1 MSKRANGDGYSK
13 WVIKNGK
20 KYWRI
25 RVTTG
30 YDPLTGK
37 QIRKDI
43 YGKTQTEAK
52 SKLKAYLEKHSSKSD
67 NSCLGDFYYNWLW
80 EVKRQE
86 LKYSTFTKWEGI
98 YRNYILNNKKLNNA
112 KLTDI
117 DTLYL
122 QKVTNKLLENH
133 TVSQVKTMNQCLKNC
148 FAYAIITNKIKLNPV
163 EGIVYPKNFN
173 VIEEKTNYISE
184 SEQKKL
190 IDALTGDSQQAIILL
205 GLFCGLRLGEAM
217 ALQESDFNFSKKNIK
232 INKSVKYVWT
242 GEYDSKNKKIY
253 EYKVTIPKTLKSIRE
268 VPFPTILIP
277 IIKKL
282 INTNKSNKLKYGELY
297 FDNKLVFC
305 KENGLYI
312 DSKQP
317 NRHLKAALKRAGIEA
332 DIHFHSLR
340 HIFITNCI
348 SKNINIK
355 TIMDWVGHTD
365 TKTTMVIY
373 AEINK
378 DKNAQE
384 YTKIDSMF
392 N

>member
-1 MSKRANGDGYSK
+1 MAKRTNGDGYSK
-13 WVIKNGK
+13 WVIKNGT

-25 RVTTG
+25 RFTTG

-43 YGKTQTEAK
+43 YGKTQAEAK
-52 SKLKAYLEKHSSKSD
+52 LKLKSFLEKHSNKSD

-98 YRNYILNNKKLNNA
+98 YRNYILNNKKLNSA
-112 KLTDI
+112 KLVDI

-122 QKVTNKLLENH
+122 QKVTNKLLEKH
-133 TVSQVKTMNQCLKNC
+133 TVSQVKTLNQCLKNC
-148 FAYAIITNKIKLNPV
+148 FAYAIVTNKIKLNPV

-173 VIEEKTNYISE
+173 VLEEKNNYISE
-184 SEQKKL
+184 SEQKQL
-190 IDALTGDSQQAIILL
+190 INALDGDSQEAIILL
-205 GLFCGLRLGEAM
+205 GLFCGVRLGEAM
-217 ALQESDFNFSKKNIK
+217 ALQESDFNFTKKIIK

-253 EYKVTIPKTLKSIRE
+253 DYKVTIPKTLKSIRE
-268 VPFPTILIP
+268 VPFPTILISK
-277 IIKKL
+277 IKKL
-282 INTNKSNKLKYGELY
+282 IKQNKANKLKYGDLY
-297 FDNKLVFC
+297 FDNKLIFC
-305 KENGLYI
+305 NDNGFYI
-312 DSKQP
+312 DSKLP
-317 NRHLKAALKRAGIEA
+317 NRHLKAALKRAKIQT

-384 YTKIDSMF
+384 YIKIDSMF

>member
-1 MSKRANGDGYSK
+1 MAKRANGDGYSK

-20 KYWRI
+20 RYWRI
-25 RVTTG
+25 RFTTG

-43 YGKTQTEAK
+43 YGRTQAEAK
-52 SKLKAYLEKHSSKSD
+52 SKLKSFLEKHSSKSD

-112 KLTDI
+112 KLVDI

-122 QKVTNKLLENH
+122 QKVTNKLLEKH
-133 TVSQVKTMNQCLKNC
+133 TVSQVKTLNQCLKNC
-148 FAYAIITNKIKLNPV
+148 FAYAIVTNKIKLNPV

-173 VIEEKTNYISE
+173 VLEEKNNYISE
-184 SEQKKL
+184 SEQKQL
-190 IDALTGDSQQAIILL
+190 LNALDGDSQEAIILL
-205 GLFCGLRLGEAM
+205 GLFCGVRLGEAM
-217 ALQESDFNFSKKNIK
+217 ALQESDFNFTKKIIK

-253 EYKVTIPKTLKSIRE
+253 DYKVTIPKTLKSIRE
-268 VPFPTILIP
+268 VPFPTILISK
-277 IIKKL
+277 IKKL
-282 INTNKSNKLKYGELY
+282 IKQNKANKLKYGDLY

-312 DSKQP
+312 DSKLP
-317 NRHLKAALKRAGIEA
+317 NRHLKAALKRAKIET

-384 YTKIDSMF
+384 YIKIDSMF

>member
-1 MSKRANGDGYSK
+1 MAKRANGDGYSK

-20 KYWRI
+20 RYWRI
-25 RVTTG
+25 RFTTG

-43 YGKTQTEAK
+43 YGRTQAEAK
-52 SKLKAYLEKHSSKSD
+52 SKLKSFLEKHSSKSD

-112 KLTDI
+112 KLVDI

-122 QKVTNKLLENH
+122 QKVTNKLLEKH
-133 TVSQVKTMNQCLKNC
+133 TVSQVKTLNQCLKNC
-148 FAYAIITNKIKLNPV
+148 FAYAIVTNKIKLNPV

-173 VIEEKTNYISE
+173 VLEEKNNYISE
-184 SEQKKL
+184 SEQKQL
-190 IDALTGDSQQAIILL
+190 LNALDGDSQEAIILL
-205 GLFCGLRLGEAM
+205 GLFCGVRLGEAM
-217 ALQESDFNFSKKNIK
+217 ALQESDFNFTKKIIK

-242 GEYDSKNKKIY
+242 GEYDSKNRKIY
-253 EYKVTIPKTLKSIRE
+253 DYKVTIPKTLKSIRE
-268 VPFPTILIP
+268 VPFPTILISK
-277 IIKKL
+277 IKKL
-282 INTNKSNKLKYGELY
+282 IKQNKANKLKYGDLY

-312 DSKQP
+312 DSKLP
-317 NRHLKAALKRAGIEA
+317 NRHLKAALKRAKIET

-384 YTKIDSMF
+384 YIKIDSMF